1 MFLNDAVSVD
11 VPCGA
16 GLSDNPP
23 IAIYEGKVWNLQLGE
38 YDLDPGADDDHLG
51 GWLKS
56 IARVVVPIVG
66 IVAAPFTAGTSL
78 AVAGAIT
85 SAAAAA
91 YTARQKQ
98 LDAQHAAAEANKQA
112 KAQIAQQTAAQTQY
126 SVAALQAAY
135 PASQTRVTP
144 STGVAPFAPQAI
156 APFVPASSTTYAS
169 GYVPPPVGVALP
181 GYTPGTTPGTTP
193 TFAPPAV
200 TAPYA
205 ASTNY
210 AYPLPPGYPVPPGYP
225 GSPQSRAPGVMA
237 ATAGLGMG
245 NLPPWAL
252 PVMAAV
258 GIILIL
264 TKGPPPPERAPD
276 VH

>member
-1 MFLNDAVSVD
+1 MYLSDAVPVD

-16 GLSDNPP
+16 GLS
-23 IAIYEGKVWNLQLGE
+23 GE
-38 YDLDPGADDDHLG
+38 DPDGNDMLG
-51 GWLKS
+51 GWFSKVLS
-56 IARVVVPIVG
+56 VAAPIVG
-66 IVAAPFTAGTSL
+66 IVAAPFTGGASL
-78 AVAGAIT
+78 ALT
-85 SAAAAA
+85 AAAKV
-91 YTARQKQ
+91 YQERQQQ
-98 LDAQHAAAEANKQA
+98 LAQQRAVAAAG
-112 KAQIAQQTAAQTQY
+112 QQQKAAQ
-126 SVAALQAAY
+126 AAQAQVNAAAQ
-135 PASQTRVTP
+135 ASLNALMAQTRVTP

-156 APFVPASSTTYAS
+156 APFIPPTSPTTYAS

-181 GYTPGTTPGTTP
+181 GYTPGTTPA
-193 TFAPPAV
+193 FAPFIP
-200 TAPYA
+200 TGPYTA
-205 ASTNY
+205 ASTVYPTNY
-210 AYPLPPGYPVPPGYP
+210 TNPLPPGYPVPPGYP
-225 GSPQSRAPGVMA
+225 GYAPQSRAPGVMA